1 VRLIDA
7 DDLLERFVY
16 ADVKTEL
23 VNAAH
28 DIIEAAPTIRCADCV
43 HFRRNGCPDEY
54 SAQCRADYGCSNFIA
69 KPYGERFTAPRDDC
83 GDCRYCA
90 DPNDKI
96 PGCDNPVVM
105 KP

>member
-1 VRLIDA
+1 MSAHCEKHGCNLVYTEYPFMECPMCAAEDRADEAERDA
-7 DDLLERFVY
+7 LKVCY
-16 ADVKTEL
+16 AGDV
-23 VNAAH
+23 V
-28 DIIEAAPTIRCADCV
+28 
-43 HFRRNGCPDEY
+43 FPDEY